1 MERVNKIL
9 VHHKFI
15 EYLHRIARL
24 EESRIFCKHEISH
37 LIDVARISYILSL
50 EKKSHLSKEIIYAC
64 ALLHDIGRWKEY
76 EEGIDHAI
84 ASKELAVD
92 ILQDCDFKQEEIN
105 LICPAIGHHRIKDN
119 HPSILSEC
127 LYDGDKRSRPCFS
140 CASIDQCK
148 KFSNGEIPKLIY

>member
-15 EYLHRIARL
+15 EYIDRIARL
-24 EESRIFCKHEISH
+24 EESRVFCKHEITH

-50 EKKSHLSKEIIYAC
+50 EKKYDLGKEIIYAC

-92 ILQDCDFKQEEIN
+92 ILQDCGFKQEEIN
-105 LICPAIGHHRIKDN
+105 LICSAIGHHRIKDN
-119 HPSILSEC
+119 HP
-127 LYDGDKRSRPCFS
+127 
-140 CASIDQCK
+140 
-148 KFSNGEIPKLIY
+148 

>member
-1 MERVNKIL
+1 LERVNKIL

-15 EYLHRIARL
+15 EYIEKIARL
-24 EESRIFCKHEISH
+24 EEDRIYCKHEITH

-50 EKKSHLSKEIIYAC
+50 EKKTDLSKGIIYAC

-76 EEGIDHAI
+76 EDGIDHAI

-92 ILQDCDFKQEEIN
+92 ILQDCNFDQPEIK
-105 LICPAIGHHRIKDN
+105 LICAAIGHHRIKDN

-127 LYDGDKRSRPCFS
+127 LFHADKLSRPCFT
-140 CASIDQCK
+140 CQSIDKCK
-148 KFSNGEIPKLIY
+148 RFSNGEIPKIIY